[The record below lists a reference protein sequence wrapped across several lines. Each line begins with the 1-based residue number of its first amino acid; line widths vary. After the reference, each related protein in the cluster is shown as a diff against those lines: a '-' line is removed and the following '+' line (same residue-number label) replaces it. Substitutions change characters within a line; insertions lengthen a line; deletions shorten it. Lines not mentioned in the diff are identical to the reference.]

1 MSYVFVDRVLECEP
15 GVRVVAVKALAF
27 NEEFFRDH
35 FPGMPVLPGAM
46 MLEGF
51 VQAARHCL
59 AAAAGGHGHWTLHEV
74 KQMRFNRFATP
85 GDLLRLEAE
94 FDREEEGAYWFR
106 GRASVDGEGVCRL
119 RFAVRERPA
128 ADVDGARGP
137 A

>member
-1 MSYVFVDRVLECEP
+1 MSYVFVDRILECEP

-51 VQAARHCL
+51 VQAARRCL
-59 AAAAGGHGHWTLHEV
+59 AARDGGHDRWTLDAV
-74 KQMRFNRFATP
+74 AQMRFNRFTTP

-94 FDREEEGAYWFR
+94 FDREEEGACWFR

-119 RFAVRERPA
+119 RFAVRERQA